1 MGVAEQRSCCMLCK
15 TRHIGKACMS
25 YMRHRR
31 WPMRCVVTTWTR
43 WTPRGWTA
51 TMTYEENMVMYATLI
66 LSPSAWYGKGVGNA
80 GFASTPLSAGTETSG
95 VQDCVSGTPIA
106 YVNSTDV
113 LICRHSTCLWAWSS
127 SSPLIVLYRTLAVP
141 RTRTTLC
148 DRSFA
153 VAGPRVWNSLL
164 AARRQITS
172 YGQFRQHPITHLFR
186 V

>member
-25 YMRHRR
+25 CMRHRR

-66 LSPSAWYGKGVGNA
+66 LLPSAWYGKGVGNA
-80 GFASTPLSAGTETSG
+80 GFASTPLSAGTEMSG

-106 YVNSTDV
+106 YINSTDV

-127 SSPLIVLYRTLAVP
+127 SSPLIFLQNTRCSTHAYHSQRQKFCCRRTA
-141 RTRTTLC
+141 
-148 DRSFA
+148 
-153 VAGPRVWNSLL
+153 RVE
-164 AARRQITS
+164 
-172 YGQFRQHPITHLFR
+172 QFTGCYKTDHQLWT